1 MEKKRKVVNVGELH
15 PLLGKLFRVMKL
27 TTFFYLL
34 AIIQTFAVN
43 SYSQVT
49 RLSLDM
55 HNTTVKNVLLEIEN
69 NSEFYFIYSNKL
81 VDVTRKV
88 DVQLKNKKVDE
99 ILDIIFDGQPIQ
111 YSITDRQIIL
121 SPNGM
126 NIEKSGDI
134 FQQHKSVSGKVSDQ
148 NGAPLPG
155 VTVVVKGSTKGTVTD
170 VDGKYKLSGIDE
182 NSIIQFSFVGMEKQ
196 EIPVGG
202 QTIIDVSMQEDA
214 IGIEEVVAIG
224 YGTMKKRDIVG
235 SVATINNEDITKM
248 PSTNLAQTLQGMSSG
263 MMVTNNSGHPGSAP
277 SIQIRGLN
285 SINLSSNPLWIVD
298 GMPIVTGADESTANG
313 IKAVSPIAM
322 LNPNDI
328 ESIQVL
334 KDAAA
339 TAIYGNRASG
349 GVILVTT
356 KSYKGGKVNLNIN
369 YDGGISQVPFSQNDI
384 FVDSQTWWNTI
395 DKSRENAGLTEM
407 TTESALGTL
416 FQGEK
421 PEISKEEA
429 LATNTDQLGALTRTA
444 RFHQFA
450 LSANK
455 GFTDGGMTF
464 SLSYR
469 NEEGLI
475 HENDLQRLT
484 SRFSIN
490 FKPINKLE
498 LGFNSNLIYMKSNGV
513 MSVEQKGNGGWK
525 NWHHTLP
532 WFKIYDETA
541 QTGYWG
547 VNSGYNMRAFSDR
560 DLQRNDVDK
569 YRGMCNAYVLWETP
583 VEGLTVKGE
592 SGADLIITNSSYWKS
607 ALLDPVEPYISEAN
621 ERSVTRTVLNYV
633 AYANYKKTINDVHAI
648 DITAGIEGTSNRAY
662 TKYAAG
668 IDIQSIYPELRNVG
682 TMSSMYGSLN
692 DGPYLM
698 GLFARANY
706 KLLDRYIL
714 NASYRRDGHSAF
726 SENNRWA
733 DFYAFGAGWIVSDEN
748 FMKDISWLNL
758 FKLRGS
764 YGTTGNCNVS
774 NSMTFMKW
782 GKSSSKVFGAE
793 YLSTRTTVGPLGS
806 ADLKWEITA
815 NMDLGFDYGLF
826 NNRVNGSFAVYHQW
840 ISDLILNGNV
850 QPSVGYNTNSIYQ
863 NVGDLENWG
872 VEFNISILNID
883 KKYFSWKS
891 TLNFSTNKNEV
902 KKLNDAES
910 GKGYIA
916 GNRIRRV
923 GEALNTWYLADYAYV
938 DPDKGVYM
946 IKQIDADAWNDEYQT
961 IETGEIIPMT
971 NGNVNNNRKVLS
983 GKTTTPTYYGG
994 FNNTFRYKNFD
1005 LNVLFNFAGGHY
1017 QKSEIREET
1026 SQYVGVEYNVMKEM
1040 VGNTWEKPGDQ
1051 ADYPMLMSNN
1061 FYHIDHEGNE
1071 SASLFSYSYVSK
1083 TTRFLQRAD
1092 YLRLKNIQLGYT
1104 LPRSVLKG
1112 NGSMRLFLGVT
1123 NLLTIT
1129 GYDGLDPET
1138 WDDLP
1143 MPRTFNFG
1151 LSLNL

>member
-1 MEKKRKVVNVGELH
+1 MEKKREVVNVGELH

-27 TTFFYLL
+27 TAFFYLL

-55 HNTTVKNVLLEIEN
+55 RNTTVKNVLLEIEN

-81 VDVTRKV
+81 IDVDRKV
-88 DVQLKNKKVDE
+88 NVQMKDKKVDE
-99 ILDIIFDGQPIQ
+99 ILDAVFAGQSVQ
-111 YSITDRQIIL
+111 YSIMDRQVIL
-121 SPNGM
+121 SPVGM
-126 NIEKSGDI
+126 KLERSGDI
-134 FQQHKSVSGKVSDQ
+134 FQSSKKVTGKVSEKS
-148 NGAPLPG
+148 GMPLPG
-155 VTVVVKGSTKGTVTD
+155 ATIVVKGSSKGTIT
-170 VDGKYKLSGIDE
+170 DE
-182 NSIIQFSFVGMEKQ
+182 NGSFQLTGVGEDDILLFSFVGMKTQ
-196 EIPVGG
+196 EIPVAGK
-202 QTIIDVSMQEDA
+202 TEFSVIMEDDA
-214 IGIEEVVAIG
+214 IGIEEVVAVG

-235 SVATINNEDITKM
+235 SVATINNDDITKI
-248 PSTNLAQTLQGMSSG
+248 PTTNLAQTLQGMSSG
-263 MMVTNNSGHPGSAP
+263 MMVTNNSGHPGSEP
-277 SIQIRGLN
+277 SIRVRGLN

-313 IKAVSPIAM
+313 VKAVSPIAM

-356 KSYKGGKVNLNIN
+356 KSYKGGKVNLSIN
-369 YDGGISQVPFSQNDI
+369 YDGGVSYIPFSQNDI
-384 FVDSQTWWNTI
+384 FVDSKTWWDVI

-407 TTESALGTL
+407 TTESALNTL
-416 FQGEK
+416 CQGER
-421 PEISKEEA
+421 PEITKEEA
-429 LATNTDQLGALTRTA
+429 LVTSTNQLGALTRTA
-444 RFHQFA
+444 QYHQFG

-455 GFTDGGMTF
+455 SFTDGGMTF

-490 FKPINKLE
+490 YRPLDKVE
-498 LGFNSNLIYMKSNGV
+498 MGFNSNLIYMKTNGV
-513 MSVEQKGNGGWK
+513 MSVAGKGNGGWS

-532 WFKIYDETA
+532 WFKIYDENS

-547 VNSGYNMRAFSDR
+547 VNSGYNLRAFSDR

-569 YRGMCNAYVLWETP
+569 YRALTNTYVQWETP
-583 VEGLTVKGE
+583 VKGLVIKGE
-592 SGADLIITNSSYWKS
+592 AGADLIMTNNSYWKS
-607 ALLDPVEPYISEAN
+607 ALLDPVEPYVSEAL
-621 ERSVTRTVLNYV
+621 ERAVTGTVINYDT
-633 AYANYKKTINDVHAI
+633 YANYKKIINNIHAI
-648 DITAGIEGTSNRAY
+648 DITAGWEGTRTRRYVRHAS
-662 TKYAAG
+662 G
-668 IDIQSIYPELRNVG
+668 SDIQSIYPELRKVG
-682 TMSSMYGSLN
+682 TMNSMNGALS

-698 GLFARANY
+698 GFFARANY

-726 SENNRWA
+726 NEDNRWA
-733 DFYAFGAGWIVSDEN
+733 DFYAFGAGWIVTDEE
-748 FMKDISWLNL
+748 FIDIPWLNL
-758 FKLRGS
+758 LKLRGS
-764 YGTTGNCNVS
+764 YGTTGNSAVA
-774 NSMTFMKW
+774 NSMTYMRW
-782 GKSSSKVFGAE
+782 GATSSKVFGSE
-793 YLSTRTTVGPLGS
+793 YLTQRTTVGPLGS
-806 ADLKWEITA
+806 SDLKWEVTA

-826 NNRVNGSFAVYHQW
+826 KNRINGSFAVYHQW
-840 ISDLILNGNV
+840 ISDLILMGNV

-872 VEFNISILNID
+872 VEFNVSTVNIE
-883 KKYFSWKS
+883 KKNFSWKS
-891 TLNFSTNKNEV
+891 SFNVSTNKNEV

-910 GKGYIA
+910 GKGYIS
-916 GNRIRRV
+916 GNRIRRI

-938 DPDKGVYM
+938 DPDKGIYM
-946 IKQIDADAWNDEYQT
+946 IKQIDAEKWDSEYVT
-961 IETGEIIPMT
+961 EETGEIIPMT
-971 NGNVNNNRKVLS
+971 NNNVDNNKKVLS

-994 FNNTFRYKNFD
+994 FNNTVSYKNFD
-1005 LNVLFNFAGGHY
+1005 LNLLFSFAGGHY
-1017 QKSEIREET
+1017 IKSQIREQT
-1026 SQYVGVEYNVMKEM
+1026 SQFVGVEYNVMKEM
-1040 VGNTWEKPGDQ
+1040 VGNTWEQAGDH
-1051 ADYPMLMSNN
+1051 AEYPQLMSNN
-1061 FYHIDHEGNE
+1061 YYYYDHEGNP
-1071 SASLFSYSYVSK
+1071 SNTVYGYASVSE
-1083 TTRFLQRAD
+1083 TTRFLQKGD
-1092 YLRLKNIQLGYT
+1092 YIRLKNIQLGYT
-1104 LPRSVLKG
+1104 LPRSVFG
-1112 NGSMRLFLGVT
+1112 GSTSMRLFLGMT

-1138 WDDLP
+1138 QDDLP